1 MINEKY
7 SNSSICRSNV
17 DYQQQNFNHLCSF
30 LTSSF
35 FLSIHPHINKKDCS
49 FSIITRL
56 YLSIPHANPS
66 FSWKKRT
73 KKKIFLVCMR
83 THTHGGARTRDPGLI
98 RPMLYRLS
106 YTSDLPL
113 RQIQDRRKQRK
124 ESSCLWILQEFE
136 IFGIN
141 INIQFLS

>member
-7 SNSSICRSNV
+7 SNSSICPSNV
-17 DYQQQNFNHLCSF
+17 DYQQQQNFNHLCSF

-73 KKKIFLVCMR
+73 KKKYIYCVYAHAYSWRGSNPRCLFFYIENL
-83 THTHGGARTRDPGLI
+83 LI
-98 RPMLYRLS
+98 L
-106 YTSDLPL
+106 
-113 RQIQDRRKQRK
+113 
-124 ESSCLWILQEFE
+124 F
-136 IFGIN
+136 
-141 INIQFLS
+141 FLSTIVVHCTYTLGS